1 MGHAWRNALW
11 GLAALNPAAAV
22 MAQEQ
27 QQAAT
32 IPQAAGP
39 PVYDI
44 VAADRETAW
53 RINRMTGEVT
63 VCRVDTTAT
72 LDGVR
77 ARCTVATHDQVPQ
90 QARTPPDGGINR
102 P

>member
-1 MGHAWRNALW
+1 MQGKGSEPGRTGTGSAR
-11 GLAALNPAAAV
+11 
-22 MAQEQ
+22 
-27 QQAAT
+27 
-32 IPQAAGP
+32 
-39 PVYDI
+39 PVYDL

-53 RINRMTGEVT
+53 RINRETGEVT

-77 ARCTVATHDQVPQ
+77 ARCAPVIEDRGPQ
-90 QARTPPDGGINR
+90 QARTPADGGINR

>member
-1 MGHAWRNALW
+1 MNRAWWRMAS
-11 GLAALNPAAAV
+11 GLAALLPAVPVA
-22 MAQEQ
+22 AQEQ
-27 QQAAT
+27 QQAAA
-32 IPQAAGP
+32 PQPAGQA
-39 PVYDI
+39 VYDI

-77 ARCTVATHDQVPQ
+77 ARCTVAVHDQAPQ
-90 QARTPPDGGINR
+90 QARTPPAGGINR

>member
-1 MGHAWRNALW
+1 MERAWRR
-11 GLAALNPAAAV
+11 LAWSMAVLAVAAPVA
-22 MAQEQ
+22 AQEQ
-27 QQAAT
+27 QQAAV
-32 IPQAAGP
+32 PQPGQG
-39 PVYDI
+39 VYDI

-53 RINRMTGEVT
+53 RINRVTGEVT

-77 ARCTVATHDQVPQ
+77 ARCAVAIHEQTPQ
-90 QARTPPDGGINR
+90 QARTPPEGGINR